1 VSATQVTDR
10 RQQIIEAGLAILREE
25 GLRGFTQPRIAARL
39 GLRQSNL
46 TYYFPTISDLLTA
59 VANAAVDVQLAAASD
74 VVTKATTRARASEG
88 IAAVATRH
96 EVTRVLM
103 SLAQAADQEEEV
115 RVLFNALTGGLTAE
129 ISTLLTKLG
138 LTAQPA
144 NVDLFHA
151 LVVGLSVI
159 ELATGRKNG
168 KSRSRDVIDL
178 ALHLFAQENDTPSTA
193 ATPSKRALTSDGSPK
208 KSRSKGMY

>member
-25 GLRGFTQPRIAARL
+25 GLRGFTQPRIAARV

-59 VANAAVDVQLAAASD
+59 VAAAAVDVQLATASGL
-74 VVTKATTRARASEG
+74 VTNVKTCAQASEG
-88 IAAVATRH
+88 IAGVATRH

-103 SLAQAADQEEEV
+103 SLAQAADQEPEV
-115 RVLFNALTGGLTAE
+115 RVLFNTLTDSLTAE
-129 ISTLLTKLG
+129 ISTLLDKLG

-159 ELATGRKNG
+159 ELATSRKNG
-168 KSRSRDVIDL
+168 KSRSREVIDL
-178 ALHLFAQENDTPSTA
+178 ILRLFALESDPPLTREKGKTS
-193 ATPSKRALTSDGSPK
+193 RARKPA
-208 KSRSKGMY
+208 